1 MLIKQ
6 NEDLLKLYGIKTTTE
21 TKKIPLGEKINTFD
35 VYEIPIEKLKYN
47 LKNGRIFM
55 ELAELLKQS
64 DVNLK
69 ELMESDQERYNE
81 EIEKLVW
88 DSNTEKNEATKKDI
102 EKYNQIEPG
111 VILPDGTV
119 IDGNRRF
126 TCLRKLYNDMNNKDR
141 EKFKYFKAAI
151 LWNNNEITEKVIKEL
166 ELKVQFG
173 QDQKVGYKSI
183 NFNMSIY
190 DSISKDL
197 FSIKE
202 VASAV
207 NKSPAAIT
215 KIKETGDLL
224 YKMLD
229 YVGVKENL
237 LIAQKLSLYW
247 PLEPF
252 NTYLKSINPSKIQK
266 ERIEHLFFDHI
277 IGLDVT
283 LPTQEFRDNLIGKIL
298 KDPRFSDDYI
308 NNYEKYHKSSIK
320 KEIINNKDGELI
332 DRIKEFRISDDSGK
346 ILDDYK
352 KFVKKA
358 DGTSLM
364 EEPKRIIEEINKLLE
379 ELDKNIQMFLE
390 VDEANAK
397 QILEEVKN
405 SLVETTKSISSLVK
419 KI

>member
-21 TKKIPLGEKINTFD
+21 TKKIPLGEKISTFD
-35 VYEIPIEKLKYN
+35 VFEIPIEKLKYN

-55 ELAELLKQS
+55 ELTELLKQN
-64 DVNLK
+64 DINLK

-102 EKYNQIEPG
+102 EKYTQIEPG

-126 TCLRKLYNDMNNKDR
+126 TCLRKLYNDINNKDR

-190 DSISKDL
+190 DSLSKDL

-215 KIKETGDLL
+215 KIKETGD
-224 YKMLD
+224 
-229 YVGVKENL
+229 
-237 LIAQKLSLYW
+237 
-247 PLEPF
+247 
-252 NTYLKSINPSKIQK
+252 
-266 ERIEHLFFDHI
+266 
-277 IGLDVT
+277 
-283 LPTQEFRDNLIGKIL
+283 IL
-298 KDPRFSDDYI
+298 
-308 NNYEKYHKSSIK
+308 
-320 KEIINNKDGELI
+320 
-332 DRIKEFRISDDSGK
+332 
-346 ILDDYK
+346 
-352 KFVKKA
+352 
-358 DGTSLM
+358 
-364 EEPKRIIEEINKLLE
+364 
-379 ELDKNIQMFLE
+379 
-390 VDEANAK
+390 
-397 QILEEVKN
+397 
-405 SLVETTKSISSLVK
+405 
-419 KI
+419 